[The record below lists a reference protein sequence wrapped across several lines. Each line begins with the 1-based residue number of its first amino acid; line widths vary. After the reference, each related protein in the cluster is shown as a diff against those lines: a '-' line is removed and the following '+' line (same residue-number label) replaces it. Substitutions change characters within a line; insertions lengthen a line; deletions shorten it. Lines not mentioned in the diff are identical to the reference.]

1 MHKNTI
7 LKPALVLTTIGV
19 SILLISNLQN
29 TRSANLTNVA
39 ATLSN
44 SRPSFSGE
52 LAAGNTVG
60 SSNVILDTT
69 YDIGSPSTSAA
80 QLVEGDVV
88 RIGPGTTMG
97 SYTVGP
103 TTTNTS
109 SVFAITTALGSG
121 NATAGDAVIATSSS
135 SLTVKLTTVR
145 AITNGKFRILVPALA
160 DNTMAADGL
169 PDGGYFDFS
178 TAGATITC
186 PANVAGYTFGTAT
199 ATASN
204 VTIDGNDYHEF
215 ECPYTGT
222 GTVGQ
227 SFATTNNMF
236 VVNGLINPAPKSN
249 HILGTADTYRV
260 IVQNTSS
267 DETTYVDSTP
277 IAIGLVEAVRV
288 TASVSPQIA
297 FSIFGVNSGTSA
309 CGTTTAAGINTTST
323 LVPFG
328 ELAISSFTT
337 LAQTLAVS
345 TNAANGFAVT
355 AKAND
360 QLGRNGGVCTGDP
373 IGNTDCI
380 QDSTGNNGTMSHTT
394 SDEWSS
400 TNYKGFAFSLH
411 DSGSTTTEAFA
422 YNESG
427 RTFSARQ
434 FADAENSQD
443 PQQIFSAAAPADND
457 WLYVCYRA
465 VIPATQA
472 AGNYENHL
480 TYTATATF

>member
-1 MHKNTI
+1 MIKTPI
-7 LKPALVLTTIGV
+7 YKPLVVLTTIGV
-19 SILLISNLQN
+19 SIFIISNLQS
-29 TRSANLTNVA
+29 TRSVNLTNVA

-69 YDIGSPSTSAA
+69 YDVGSPSTSAA
-80 QLVEGDVV
+80 QLVEGDSLK
-88 RIGPGTTMG
+88 IGPGTTMG

-103 TTTNTS
+103 TNSNTS
-109 SVFAITTALGSG
+109 STFSLTSALTAG
-121 NATAGDAVIATSSS
+121 NVTAGDAVISTSSA

-145 AITNGKFRILVPALA
+145 AITDGKFRILVPALA
-160 DNTMAADGL
+160 NNTMAADGL

-186 PANVAGYTFGTAT
+186 PANVTGYTFGTA
-199 ATASN
+199 AAAASS

-215 ECPYTGT
+215 ECPYTGA
-222 GTVGQ
+222 GAVGQ

-236 VVNGLINPAPKSN
+236 VVNGLINPAPKAN

-288 TASVSPQIA
+288 TATVSPQIA
-297 FSIFGVNSGTSA
+297 FSIFGVNGGTSA

-328 ELAISSFTT
+328 ELSISSFTT

-345 TNAANGFAVT
+345 TNAKNGFAVT
-355 AKAND
+355 AKEND
-360 QLGRNGGVCTGDP
+360 QLGLAGKVCTGDP
-373 IGNTDCI
+373 TTDPECI
-380 QDSTGNNGTMSHTT
+380 QDSTGNNGTMSHTV

-400 TNYKGFAFSLH
+400 TNFKGFAFSLH
-411 DSGSTTTEAFA
+411 DSGGTTTEAFA
-422 YNESG
+422 YNESA

-434 FADAENSQD
+434 FADAEGSQD
-443 PQQIFSAAAPADND
+443 PQQIFSATAPADND

-465 VIPATQA
+465 VISATQA
-472 AGNYENHL
+472 AGEYENYL